1 MVKVSDRNVN
11 MNLHFCIK
19 AVVLLLSAIVVDKLS
34 VKFHFR
40 KLGKDLKCLINVNG
54 NILSKNLVNEIYQ

>member
-1 MVKVSDRNVN
+1 
-11 MNLHFCIK
+11 MNLHICIK
-19 AVVLLLSAIVVDKLS
+19 AVVLLMSGIVVDKLS

-54 NILSKNLVNEIYQ
+54 NILSENLVNEIYQ